1 MVATHGDTV
10 GREQYVWSLT
20 KSLFRSLLY
29 PLKTSEK
36 QRVSDVFRGYRKRSV
51 GGMKWVNKIHVFKVN
66 NDDIRNRKAVWKV
79 TNGMKQV
86 QDSFQYSI
94 W

>member
-1 MVATHGDTV
+1 
-10 GREQYVWSLT
+10 
-20 KSLFRSLLY
+20 
-29 PLKTSEK
+29 
-36 QRVSDVFRGYRKRSV
+36 
-51 GGMKWVNKIHVFKVN
+51 MKWVNKIHVFKVN
-66 NDDIRNRKAVWKV
+66 NEDIRNRKAAWKV